1 MLQAV
6 TWVALALAV
15 ASFVAFVVFGILT
28 LRKTPPPAPHVA
40 AAPAGVDDITKLIEA
55 VGKLVE
61 GLAKLTD
68 SLARAGPAIAA
79 LVASMVF
86 LLAALVAAR

>member
-6 TWVALALAV
+6 TWVALALSV
-15 ASFVAFVVFGILT
+15 ASFAAFVVFGLLM
-28 LRKTPPPAPHVA
+28 LRKAQAPETPHVA
-40 AAPAGVDDITKLIEA
+40 APAALDDVARLIEA

-61 GLAKLTD
+61 GLSKLTD

-86 LLAALVAAR
+86 LFAALVSAR